1 MIKNALKIFSSNL
14 NTCRDA
20 KTRSGI
26 LDVLKRHKPDI
37 WLMQE
42 VNVSTEELQS
52 LIKTSNYSASCNI
65 LSENENSR
73 GTAIVWKN
81 TLEMKNIF
89 TVEECRVQS
98 AQLGPLNLLNVYA
111 PSGNDN
117 KFARRELFGQ
127 TIMHSYRSFYP
138 NLPLMGGDMNC
149 IMENKDAKF
158 NANQKKCEALRM
170 LINNFNLKDAFR
182 QFYPNKVEYTFHRS
196 NSASRLDRFYV
207 PAIMIPN
214 LQSVCHHPQSFSDH
228 CITEMII
235 QIPEVTRLK
244 PSFTQRSSYWKMN
257 IDVIDDDFKDNFEI
271 IYAKAKEH
279 IAEYDDIADWWERKL
294 KPMLRYFC
302 KSFSMHISIER
313 K

>member
-1 MIKNALKIFSSNL
+1 
-14 NTCRDA
+14 
-20 KTRSGI
+20 
-26 LDVLKRHKPDI
+26 
-37 WLMQE
+37 
-42 VNVSTEELQS
+42 
-52 LIKTSNYSASCNI
+52 
-65 LSENENSR
+65 
-73 GTAIVWKN
+73 
-81 TLEMKNIF
+81 
-89 TVEECRVQS
+89 
-98 AQLGPLNLLNVYA
+98 
-111 PSGNDN
+111 
-117 KFARRELFGQ
+117 
-127 TIMHSYRSFYP
+127 
-138 NLPLMGGDMNC
+138 MGGDMNC

-158 NANQKKCEALRM
+158 NAYL
-170 LINNFNLKDAFR
+170 LIINNFNLKDAFR

-271 IYAKAKEH
+271 IYAKAKEQ

-294 KPMLRYFC
+294 KPILRFFC
-302 KSFSMHISIER
+302 KSFSMHKSIER
-313 K
+313 KSTKDFLNF